1 MALPD
6 PTTLTVSTVAKT
18 MNKISTG
25 ENRSIYRNDDG
36 SIAIT
41 VSHNYASKKI
51 RSVVRVDFQ
60 KTGADPLFPS
70 QNLTVVGSTYVV
82 LDRPKVGFT
91 NAELVGYLEALADL
105 LKVADYS
112 EKFVTGQN

>member
-6 PTTLTVSTVAKT
+6 PTTLTVATVAKT
-18 MNKISTG
+18 LNRISTG
-25 ENRSIYRNDDG
+25 NNQSIYRNDDG
-36 SIAIT
+36 SIVLT
-41 VSHNYASKKI
+41 VSHSYAKRT

-70 QNLTVVGSTYVV
+70 QNLTVTGATYVV

-105 LKVADYS
+105 LKVTDYS

>member
-1 MALPD
+1 LALND
-6 PTTLTVSTVAKT
+6 PTTLTVSGVAKT
-18 MNKISTG
+18 LNRVSTG
-25 ENRSIYRNDDG
+25 DNRSIYKNDDG
-36 SIAIT
+36 SLMIT
-41 VSHNYASKKI
+41 VSHAYNKRT

-60 KTGADPLFPS
+60 KTGADPLFPA
-70 QNLTVVGSTYVV
+70 QNLTVIGQTYVV

-105 LKVADYS
+105 LKVTDYA